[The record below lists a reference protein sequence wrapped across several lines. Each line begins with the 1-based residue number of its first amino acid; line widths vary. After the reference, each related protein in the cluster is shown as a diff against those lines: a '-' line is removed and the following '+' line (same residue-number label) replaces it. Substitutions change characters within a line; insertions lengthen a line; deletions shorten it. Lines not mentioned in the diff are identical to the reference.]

1 MIVNHISKRNR
12 AREMTQQ
19 RELALP
25 AQDLI
30 AASRNHMEKGQ
41 VWWHVFVIS
50 VVQKQPRES

>member
-1 MIVNHISKRNR
+1 MIMNHISKRNR

-41 VWWHVFVIS
+41 VWWATCNPSADVAL
-50 VVQKQPRES
+50 